1 MQGEGRITA
10 FDADHRRLK
19 RLKANAAATGATN
32 IVAKHADFL
41 SVAPA
46 EFPQVRAILL
56 DPSCSGSGTEVVRGD
71 ILLRGSGSGSDGG
84 GGGGDDA
91 AAEQEQS
98 SAEARVEALA
108 SFQVGEGLC
117 GCEGGADIV
126 VVESERR
133 GVGARLMFRKQRR

>member
-19 RLKANAAATGATN
+19 RLKANAAATGAAN

-46 EFPQVRAILL
+46 EYPHVRAILL

-71 ILLRGSGSGSDGG
+71 ILLRGSGSGSGGGGG
-84 GGGGDDA
+84 GGGGDDIA

-108 SFQVGEGLC
+108 SFQVGGGLC
-117 GCEGGADIV
+117 WV
-126 VVESERR
+126 
-133 GVGARLMFRKQRR
+133 